1 MIVDLLQNSYDE
13 DKGIGKD
20 KTHRLSPSRICKCP
34 RAAFMESYG
43 YKEPLTPK
51 QEAIFSYGNAR
62 HEDIQ
67 KRFEGRGL
75 VEAEREVWLD
85 DPPILGYVDAIFD
98 GFIVEV
104 KTTNR
109 SLEKLSKPLENHIWQ
124 ANLYMYMTGI
134 HKAVILYES
143 KDPVDWKEFEI
154 SFDQDTHN
162 YLMVKAKYLLNHIQK
177 GKVPMPECYRC
188 FNPYCQDLEIQRGLV
203 K

>member
-1 MIVDLLQNSYDE
+1 MITEILQKSYDD
-13 DKGIGKD
+13 DKGIGET

-51 QEAIFSYGNAR
+51 LESIFSYGTAR

-67 KRFEGRGL
+67 KRLAGSL
-75 VEAEREVWLD
+75 LEAEREVTLS

-98 GFIVEV
+98 GFICEI

-109 SLEKLSKPLENHIWQ
+109 SLDKLTQPLENHIWQ
-124 ANLYMYMTGI
+124 TNLYMYMTGI
-134 HKAVILYES
+134 HKAMILYES
-143 KDPVDWKEFEI
+143 KDPVAWKEFQVI
-154 SFDQDTHN
+154 FDEDTHN
-162 YLMVKAKYLLNHIQK
+162 YLMTRAKYLLNYIQK
-177 GKVPMPECYRC
+177 GKVPMPEGCYFC
-188 FNPYCQDLEIQRGLV
+188 SNPYCYDLEIQRGLV